1 MAAGFFG
8 VRFRGILTTS
18 PSPVPGGV
26 SSRCFLVVRLTV
38 DFFAGG
44 LAAGA
49 TSAPVECSLTGSG
62 ASLTLSI
69 EGASGAEEG
78 GPAGRLAARRR
89 RGAG

>member
-1 MAAGFFG
+1 MATGFFG
-8 VRFRGILTTS
+8 VRFRGILTAS
-18 PSPVPGGV
+18 AAPGEI
-26 SSRCFLVVRLTV
+26 SSGCFLVVRLTV

-44 LAAGA
+44 LAGGA
-49 TSAPVECSLTGSG
+49 TSAPMECSLTSSG
-62 ASLTLSI
+62 ASLALSI